1 MVSLKKAAL
10 AVLAL
15 GVTGV
20 ASAAMYMPPAAA
32 GCTVGNNVTVPCEK
46 KGWSF
51 AADALYVQTNNVGAV
66 TSNVTGSVAVDPTTG
81 DFDPT
86 GSAVNDSVGSLSPD
100 WNWGFQ
106 LAAAYYFGTGNDVNI
121 NWTHF
126 VHGYDETTTASSG
139 VLLGD
144 YISDALAT
152 GVATN
157 QITTRVDNDFNSVN
171 FEFGQLVHFGEHV
184 DTRFHGGLQ
193 WAQIDE
199 SLTQT
204 GVNTGNTLANDTNVI
219 DSDFDGIGPR
229 FGADTAYNFGNGFS
243 VFGNVAA
250 GILVGSI
257 NTSQTE
263 TFTNAEGTVV
273 GVGTSS
279 SDTGNTVVPEAEA
292 KLGVRFTKALA
303 QGDLSAEVGYMAV
316 NYWDAQNITDYND
329 VGDSNEENFG
339 YNGIFFGLKW
349 MGNA

>member
-66 TSNVTGSVAVDPTTG
+66 TSNVTGGFNTADATG
-81 DFDPT
+81 
-86 GSAVNDSVGSLSPD
+86 AINNNVGDLGTD

-126 VHGYDETTTASSG
+126 VHSTEETDTAASG
-139 VLLGD
+139 VMIGNYL
-144 YISDALAT
+144 SDILNT
-152 GVATN
+152 GASQN
-157 QITTRVDNDFNSVN
+157 QVYTKLDNDFNSVN

-184 DTRFHGGLQ
+184 DSRFHGGLQ

-199 SLTQT
+199 TLTQT
-204 GVNTGNTLANDTNVI
+204 GSNTSVAAANDTNVI

-243 VFGNVAA
+243 LFGNVAGA
-250 GILVGSI
+250 LLIGSI
-257 NTSQTE
+257 NTTQTE
-263 TFTNAEGTVV
+263 TFTNTAGAIV
-273 GVGTSS
+273 GQATSS

-292 KLGVRFTKALA
+292 KLGVRFTKAMA
-303 QGDLSAEVGYMAV
+303 QGDLSAEVGYQAV
-316 NYWDAQNITDYND
+316 NYWNAQNITDYND
-329 VGDSNEENFG
+329 VGNSDESDFG

>member
-20 ASAAMYMPPAAA
+20 ASAAMYVPPPAT
-32 GCTVGNNVTVPCEK
+32 GCTVGNNVTVPCEH

-66 TSNVTGSVAVDPTTG
+66 TSDITGTNTG
-81 DFDPT
+81 VPAT
-86 GSAVNDSVGSLSPD
+86 STLNDDIGSLNTD
-100 WNWGFQ
+100 WNWGFE

-126 VHGYDETTTASSG
+126 VHGSDQTVTDGTGSLTGNYIHDIYPSG
-139 VLLGD
+139 SAADTIYTDV
-144 YISDALAT
+144 S
-152 GVATN
+152 N
-157 QITTRVDNDFNSVN
+157 NFNAVN

-199 SLTQT
+199 TLTQT
-204 GVNTGNTLANDTNVI
+204 GTDASSGADDSAYIT
-219 DSDFDGIGPR
+219 SDFDGIGPR
-229 FGADTAYNFGNGFS
+229 FGMDSTYNFGNGFG
-243 VFGNVAA
+243 VFGDLAA
-250 GILVGSI
+250 SILVGSVKT
-257 NTSQTE
+257 TSSE
-263 TFTNAEGTVV
+263 TYNNGTADT
-273 GVGTSS
+273 GSLTSS
-279 SDTGNTVVPEAEA
+279 SSTGNSVIPEAEA
-292 KLGVRFTKALA
+292 KLGVRYTKALA
-303 QGDLSAEVGYMAV
+303 QGDLSAEVGYQAV

-329 VGDSNEENFG
+329 LGNSDESNFG

-349 MGNA
+349 VGNA

>member
-46 KGWSF
+46 KGFSF

-66 TSNVTGSVAVDPTTG
+66 TNTVTGS
-81 DFDPT
+81 
-86 GSAVNDSVGSLSPD
+86 DSGTASTSTLNADIASLSPD

-106 LAAAYYFGTGNDVNI
+106 LAAAYYFGTGNDVNL

-126 VHGYDETTTASSG
+126 VHTTNQTNSASTG
-139 VLLGD
+139 VITGD
-144 YISDALAT
+144 YLSDSLAT
-152 GVATN
+152 EAN
-157 QITTRVDNDFNSVN
+157 IDQISTSLNNNFNSLN
-171 FEFGQLVHFGEHV
+171 LELGQLVHFGEHV
-184 DTRFHGGLQ
+184 STRFHAGLQ

-199 SLTQT
+199 TLTQT
-204 GVNTGNTLANDTNVI
+204 GLNTSNTLASDNNSI

-229 FGADTAYNFGNGFS
+229 FGMDSSYDFGNGFS
-243 VFGNVAA
+243 VFGNLAA
-250 GILVGSI
+250 SVLVGSI
-257 NTSQTE
+257 NTSSTE
-263 TFTNAEGTVV
+263 TFTDADGNVAGSIT
-273 GVGTSS
+273 TS

-292 KLGVRFTKALA
+292 KLGVRYTKALA
-303 QGDLSAEVGYMAV
+303 QGDLSAEVGYQAV

-329 VGDSNEENFG
+329 VGDSDESNFG